1 MNTKGWR
8 QAGKGGAALLL
19 WLLLYGANP
28 HVSAWLAHDALGLA
42 RGSATGEAVNFFFYD
57 TVKILLLLAIMVY
70 GVAFARAGLQ
80 TERIREK
87 LAGAKRG
94 LGYLFGAV
102 FGAVTPFCS
111 CSSIPLLV
119 GFTTARIPLGITMSF
134 LIASPMINEIAV
146 VLLGG
151 LLGWPFAAAY
161 VAVGLLAGILG
172 GAIMDAVGAERWL
185 QPLAAPHGG
194 LTELRPIRALTLP
207 SRITLE
213 GRHRFALHETRSIFR
228 KVAPWVVI
236 GVGLGAL
243 LHGFV
248 PEEWVV
254 RHLGAGQ
261 WWTVPLAVIA
271 GVPLYANV
279 TGIVP
284 ILESL
289 LLKGVPA
296 GTALA
301 FCMGTVAVSLPE
313 LLMLRQVMRW
323 RLLALFVG
331 VLAVF
336 CTLVGWLFN
345 AVFPVMG
352 GRL

>member
-1 MNTKGWR
+1 MNAKGWR
-8 QAGKGGAALLL
+8 HAAKGGAALLL
-19 WLLLYGANP
+19 WLLLYEANP
-28 HVSAWLAHDALGLA
+28 HASAWLAHDALGLA
-42 RGSATGEAVNFFFYD
+42 RGSAAGEAANFFFYD
-57 TVKILLLLAIMVY
+57 TVKILLLLALMVY

-80 TERIREK
+80 TERIRER

-94 LGYLFGAV
+94 LGYLLGAAFGA
-102 FGAVTPFCS
+102 ATPFCS
-111 CSSIPLLV
+111 CSSIPLFV

-151 LLGWPFAAAY
+151 LLGWPFALAY
-161 VAVGLLAGILG
+161 VAVGLLAGMAG

-185 QPLAAPHGG
+185 QPLATPQGG
-194 LTELRPIRALTLP
+194 LTELRPVRALTLP

-213 GRHRFALHETRSIFR
+213 GRHRFALRETRSIFR

-289 LLKGVPA
+289 LMKGVPA

-331 VLAVF
+331 VLAAF
-336 CTLVGWLFN
+336 CTLAGWLFN